1 MPMNLLPFL
10 VFAVLLIINYKKVGR
25 VVALSNYILLLY
37 LISFLSFYF
46 NTLLNTGVY
55 YNMEALV
62 LVVVV
67 TYVLVIPLQKIE
79 SRKYKLKLSF
89 IDSKKLNQLVI
100 FVCVLSFI
108 AIVFFGKNIGQL
120 ADVDILEMRNSRIS
134 LYQGGTLI
142 SKISCFGAY
151 LSLIAI
157 PLLYWNYITKS
168 LSVKYTRLLFIS
180 SIAFVLYTLNVA
192 GRDGLVIWFLIML
205 GNYCFFSQ
213 WMSVIQKKVFTKILV
228 CMCVVILP
236 LFLYI
241 SSSRFAQEDGG
252 VKASI
257 VSYLGQSLHNLSY
270 NIDNAVNIDYE
281 TTNPGNV
288 FALYNVLHRGKG
300 VDRFD
305 SIEEGADLGFITNG
319 FSFYIGSFYPYNL
332 SLLSTIIAVIVCLVI
347 YVRMLRIKGNT
358 IDSSR
363 LIVALLWYN
372 ILIIGVFYF
381 YFGTLIG
388 NVYLLFTLL
397 IPLFLK
403 R

>member
-1 MPMNLLPFL
+1 MLINLLPFL
-10 VFAVLLIINYKKVGR
+10 AFTSLLIINYKRVGR
-25 VVALSNYILLLY
+25 VIALSNYIIALY
-37 LISFLSFYF
+37 SLSTLSFYF
-46 NTLLNTGVY
+46 CALSDHSVY
-55 YNMEALV
+55 YNTEALILSFFFTCI
-62 LVVVV
+62 LV
-67 TYVLVIPLQKIE
+67 YPLQNFE
-79 SRKYKLKLSF
+79 SKGHKLRFSVVN
-89 IDSKKLNQLVI
+89 LNRLKQ
-100 FVCVLSFI
+100 FVACVCILSFI
-108 AIVFFGKNIGQL
+108 AIIFFGKNVGQL
-120 ADVDILEMRNSRIS
+120 ANANILEMRSARMS

-151 LSLIAI
+151 ISLIAI

-213 WMSVIQKKVFTKILV
+213 WMSVMQKKVFKKILV

-241 SSSRFAQEDGG
+241 SSARFSQSEGG
-252 VKASI
+252 VTGSFM
-257 VSYLGQSLHNLSY
+257 SYLGQSLHTLSY
-270 NIDNAVNIDYE
+270 NIDNAHAINHKAS
-281 TTNPGNV
+281 NSGNTI
-288 FALYNVLHRGKG
+288 ALYDVLRGNTKG
-300 VDRFD
+300 RFD
-305 SIEEGADLGFITNG
+305 SMDDGANMGFITNG
-319 FSFYIGSFYPYNL
+319 FSFYVGSFYPYNL
-332 SLLSTIIAVIVCLVI
+332 SISATILVMLIFLFI
-347 YVRMLRIKGNT
+347 YARMLRIKGNT

>member
-1 MPMNLLPFL
+1 
-10 VFAVLLIINYKKVGR
+10 
-25 VVALSNYILLLY
+25 
-37 LISFLSFYF
+37 
-46 NTLLNTGVY
+46 
-55 YNMEALV
+55 
-62 LVVVV
+62 
-67 TYVLVIPLQKIE
+67 
-79 SRKYKLKLSF
+79 
-89 IDSKKLNQLVI
+89 
-100 FVCVLSFI
+100 
-108 AIVFFGKNIGQL
+108 
-120 ADVDILEMRNSRIS
+120 
-134 LYQGGTLI
+134 
-142 SKISCFGAY
+142 
-151 LSLIAI
+151 
-157 PLLYWNYITKS
+157 
-168 LSVKYTRLLFIS
+168 
-180 SIAFVLYTLNVA
+180 
-192 GRDGLVIWFLIML
+192 
-205 GNYCFFSQ
+205 
-213 WMSVIQKKVFTKILV
+213 
-228 CMCVVILP
+228 MCVVILP

-252 VKASI
+252 VKASV

-288 FALYNVLHRGKG
+288 FALYNILHRGKG

-332 SLLSTIIAVIVCLVI
+332 SLLGTIIAVIVCLVI